1 MSNLQATLK
10 YFGLECSFSLYMEM
24 GYVRSKL
31 STGAQKPATR
41 YIVFALAILVL
52 LHLRL
57 SSEALST
64 DNAGK

>member
-1 MSNLQATLK
+1 
-10 YFGLECSFSLYMEM
+10 MEM